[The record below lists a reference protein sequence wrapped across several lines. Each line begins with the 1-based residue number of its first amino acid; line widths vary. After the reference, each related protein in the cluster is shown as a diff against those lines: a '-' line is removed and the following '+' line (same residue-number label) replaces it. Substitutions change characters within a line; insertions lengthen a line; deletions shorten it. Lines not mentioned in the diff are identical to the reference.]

1 MFQLRRAICL
11 RNLHIEFCIKIS
23 IMTIIIILITV
34 FVSIAAFKSEKLM
47 NELQF
52 NASKIVY
59 KKQYHRLITHGFV
72 HAGWEHLFVNMIV
85 LFSFGRAI
93 ETYFEYNFGSR
104 HNMYFLMLYFLGMLV
119 SNAIALVRH
128 HKNYF
133 YNAVGASG
141 AVSAVLFAAI
151 FFDPWNK
158 IYFFGILPFPG
169 IVFAAL
175 YLVYSYQMSIKQK
188 DNVAHDAHFLGAIFG
203 FIFPIL
209 LNPYLFEVFID
220 KLFGLI

>member
-1 MFQLRRAICL
+1 
-11 RNLHIEFCIKIS
+11 
-23 IMTIIIILITV
+23 MTIIIIIITV
-34 FVSIAAFKSEKLM
+34 FVSIAAFKSNKLM
-47 NELQF
+47 TELQF
-52 NASKIVY
+52 NASKIAY

-72 HAGWEHLFVNMIV
+72 HANWEHLFVNMIV

-93 ETYFEYNFGSR
+93 EVYFEYNFGSL
-104 HNMYFLMLYFLGMLV
+104 HDLYFLLLYFIGMLV
-119 SNAIALVRH
+119 SNIIALIKH

-169 IVFAAL
+169 IIFAVL
-175 YLVYSYQMSIKQK
+175 YLIYSYQMSIKQK
-188 DNVAHDAHFLGAIFG
+188 DNVAHDAHFLGAVFG
-203 FIFPIL
+203 FIFPVI
-209 LNPYLFEVFID
+209 LNPDLFEIFID